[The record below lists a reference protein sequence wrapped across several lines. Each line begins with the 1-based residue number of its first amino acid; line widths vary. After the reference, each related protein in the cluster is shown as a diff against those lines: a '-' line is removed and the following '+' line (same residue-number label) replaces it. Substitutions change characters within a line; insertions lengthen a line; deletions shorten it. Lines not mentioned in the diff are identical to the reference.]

1 MRLPPFRPLPS
12 RRLLLPLLGALATAC
27 SAGGGREYDNNDL
40 QLITAYT
47 AKEMCSCLFVMEQD
61 EAYCRTWTRQS
72 PAIYTLRIDTGAKVV
87 ESSAGML
94 WGARARFESA
104 RVGCRLE

>member
-1 MRLPPFRPLPS
+1 MRAPPSLSLLALLAACTVAGPL
-12 RRLLLPLLGALATAC
+12 AC
-27 SAGGGREYDNNDL
+27 SPGYREYDNNDL

-47 AKEMCSCLFVMEQD
+47 AKEMCSCLFGMEQD
-61 EAYCRTWTRQS
+61 ETSCRVWTRQS
-72 PAIYTLRIDTGAKVV
+72 PAVYSLRIDREAKLV

-104 RVGCRLE
+104 RAGCRLE